1 MSRRARAVAFAAAA
15 ALCAGLAAGATG
27 GEGSRIASQLGPLR
41 PALVAREALPA
52 GRALSSRA
60 LARSVEVRRV
70 PERFLPPGALS
81 SPELAIGRRTLAPVP
96 AGGYLL
102 SSALRTAGS
111 APKANGPRPPAA
123 EGRAVEIAVTGA
135 AALAASERS
144 GRRVDVVVT
153 SEPGPGGG
161 AGRTYVA
168 AEAVPLLELRSAA
181 EADPSALPSAPGSWL
196 ATLSVSR
203 DQALRLI
210 QAESFARSVRL
221 IASQ

>member
-27 GEGSRIASQLGPLR
+27 GEGSGIAQLGPLR